1 MLKNRP
7 ILCTEEPLD
16 EDQIFIQS
24 YQVEQEVP
32 NVSVSISEVS
42 QSQEDSKKVFEIPQ
56 VLIEHHEQEKLKEEE
71 FRRKSEPKKGFAKLV
86 QLLHI
91 RQFIHQILAK
101 RRLISKITKYHLQ
114 VINDKASSL
123 DDVGFRK
130 YGITIKP
137 LIQSLQENTQ
147 AHLGNQQRKQ
157 LLMQRTKIFIG
168 SQMQRFYG
176 LIQKIPLIKP
186 DSKMKVVWD
195 SILFICRF
203 YLLFTIPI
211 DLAWP
216 SIQLLFYTLE
226 VPTVICIT
234 LLIMDFF
241 VCLFQSY
248 YHQGQL
254 VTDRMSILKHQIG
267 KAYGFEMIAN
277 ILLIIFYNISN
288 QYDYG
293 FNVFENPYYIFLFL
307 QFVQYKN
314 ISQLRQQLEDALNLS
329 REAASLVELSKLFVL
344 LFFVIHVFACLWFWV
359 GLYSETY
366 LGISWLEAKSVLDK
380 SFADQYLYSFYYSTV
395 TMFTVGYGDITPQT
409 NPEMIVSVIFMS
421 VCSVQLSYSVST
433 VSSIIEQISGFK
445 EEKKR
450 KFNII
455 NNYMQSKNISYELQF
470 QIREYLNYF
479 WTMKRNEESNEE
491 KEIIEELSSRLKQR
505 LIFEA
510 NSRILYN
517 SPFFKENFSLNFKK
531 DLVSKITSITI
542 APENVLDYTKQS
554 QDEHSLS
561 IFFIEQGQIEVF
573 IENEQLSE
581 LSRVYKL
588 KEGESFGFL
597 SFITGNPSVE
607 KYKTIGFTKLL
618 IITRKDFL
626 DVIKDYPDDYEIFYS
641 FFEELTFNSE
651 SELLTM
657 ECFSCKSK
665 THKAV
670 SCPLLHF
677 KPDREK
683 VIKSAQFS
691 WEQQRDNKIKR
702 KDICYIKAIL
712 GQSILNDVAKQVQS
726 DNQQLT
732 YLYEE
737 FDEEK
742 SVTPKV
748 QFIENS
754 DEKSN
759 LKNNNNNN
767 DQNIQV
773 FDFKEE
779 SFKPQNKQ
787 KKQLLRKK
795 QTLQDIGDIM
805 QYNKKQKEAKEKFR
819 SIVKKV
825 NLMNDFVEKQVEDSQ
840 QKLKSQYR
848 EYLKIIQYRKS
859 RIQHVRNIYS
869 NKTIHELEFFELKLK
884 MLLSKEFD
892 IHLDVQKSYKYF
904 KPKENLY
911 QVLSRTKISML
922 SNTNEMQIFL
932 QQKSQQLIKYLFYPY
947 LYIQKYVFKYRQSDN
962 LGETK
967 KKQLFKRNNRISL
980 AFIMQQHSSIRKP

>member
-1 MLKNRP
+1 MLKNKP
-7 ILCTEEPLD
+7 ILCTEEPVE
-16 EDQIFIQS
+16 EDQMFVQAF
-24 YQVEQEVP
+24 QVEQEVP
-32 NVSVSISEVS
+32 NVSISISDGSES
-42 QSQEDSKKVFEIPQ
+42 QNDSKKVFDIPQ
-56 VLIEHHEQEKLKEEE
+56 VLIEHHAQEKQREEDMQ
-71 FRRKSEPKKGFAKLV
+71 KQSEPKKGFAKLV
-86 QLLHI
+86 QLFHM

-130 YGITIKP
+130 FAITIKP
-137 LIQSLQENTQ
+137 LIQSLQQNTQ
-147 AHLGNQQRKQ
+147 THLGNQQRRQ

-168 SQMQRFYG
+168 SQVQRFCK
-176 LIQKIPLIKP
+176 LIHKIPLIKP

-195 SILFICRF
+195 GILFVCRF

-234 LLIMDFF
+234 LLILDFF

-254 VTDRMSILKHQIG
+254 VTDRMSILKHQIS
-267 KAYGFEMIAN
+267 KAYGFEIIAN
-277 ILLIIFYNISN
+277 ILLIVFYNISN

-307 QFVQYKN
+307 QFVQYNN
-314 ISQLRQQLEDALNLS
+314 IAQLRQQLEDALNLS

-366 LGISWLEAKSVLDK
+366 LGSSWLEAKQVLDK

-455 NNYMQSKNISYELQF
+455 NNYMQQKNISYELQF

-491 KEIIEELSSRLKQR
+491 REIIDELSSRLKQR

-517 SPFFKENFSLNFKK
+517 SPFFKDNFSLNFKK

-542 APENVLDYTKQS
+542 APENVLDYTKKS
-554 QDEHSLS
+554 QDENGLS

-581 LSRVYKL
+581 LSRVYML
-588 KEGESFGFL
+588 KEGESFGFV

-626 DVIKDYPDDYEIFYS
+626 DVIKDYPEDYEIFYS
-641 FFEELTFNSE
+641 FYEDLTFNPE

-665 THKAV
+665 THKAI

-677 KPDREK
+677 KPDRERI
-683 VIKSAQFS
+683 IKSAQFS
-691 WEQQRDNKIKR
+691 REQQRSKVKKR
-702 KDICYIKAIL
+702 KEKCYIKATL
-712 GQSILNDVAKQVQS
+712 GQIILNDVAKQVQS

-732 YLYEE
+732 YIYEE

-742 SVTPKV
+742 LATPNV
-748 QFIENS
+748 QVINSS
-754 DEKSN
+754 DE
-759 LKNNNNNN
+759 
-767 DQNIQV
+767 I
-773 FDFKEE
+773 FDFKNYHEDEKIQLFEIKEE
-779 SFKPQNKQ
+779 PQKSPIPQ

-805 QYNKKQKEAKEKFR
+805 KFNNRQKETKEKFR

-825 NLMNDFVEKQVEDSQ
+825 NLMNDFVDKQVENSNDR
-840 QKLKSQYR
+840 KLSQYR
-848 EYLKIIQYRKS
+848 EHLKNIQHRKS
-859 RIQHVRNIYS
+859 KIQHLKDIYS
-869 NKTIHELEFFELKLK
+869 NKIIHELEFFELKLK
-884 MLLSKEFD
+884 MLLETEFD
-892 IHLDVQKSYKYF
+892 ILLDAQKSYKYF

-922 SNTNEMQIFL
+922 SSTNEMQIII
-932 QQKSQQLIKYLFYPY
+932 QQKTKQLIKYLFYPY
-947 LYIQKYVFKYRQSDN
+947 LYIQKYVYKQRHSDFV
-962 LGETK
+962 GEPK
-967 KKQLFKRNNRISL
+967 KKQYFKRNNRISL
-980 AFIMQQHSSIRKP
+980 AFIMQQHSSIKKP

>member
-7 ILCTEEPLD
+7 ILCAEEPIE
-16 EDQIFIQS
+16 EDQYFMQAF
-24 YQVEQEVP
+24 QVEQEVP
-32 NVSVSISEVS
+32 NVSVSISEASDS
-42 QSQEDSKKVFEIPQ
+42 QNDSKKPFEIPQ
-56 VLIEHHEQEKLKEEE
+56 VLVEHHAKEKQKDEEQ
-71 FRRKSEPKKGFAKLV
+71 FTKSEAKKAFSKLV
-86 QLLHI
+86 QLFHI
-91 RQFIHQILAK
+91 RQFIHQILSK

-123 DDVGFRK
+123 DDVDFRK
-130 YGITIKP
+130 YAITIKP
-137 LIQSLQENTQ
+137 FISSLKETTQ
-147 AHLGNQQRKQ
+147 AHLRNPQTNQ
-157 LLMQRTKIFIG
+157 LLLQQAKIFIG
-168 SQMQRFYG
+168 IQVERFYK

-195 SILFICRF
+195 SVLFVCRF

-226 VPTVICIT
+226 VPTVLCIT
-234 LLIMDFF
+234 LLILDFF
-241 VCLFQSY
+241 VSIFQSY

-254 VTDRMSILKHQIG
+254 VTDRLSILKHQIG
-267 KAYGFEMIAN
+267 KAYGFEIIAN
-277 ILLIIFYNISN
+277 ILLIVFYNIAN

-307 QFVQYKN
+307 QFVQYNN
-314 ISQLRQQLEDALNLS
+314 IAQLRQQLEDALNLS
-329 REAASLVELSKLFVL
+329 REASSIMELSKLFVL

-366 LGISWLEAKSVLDK
+366 LGNSWLEAKQILDR

-409 NPEMIVSVIFMS
+409 NPEMIVSIIFMS

-455 NNYMQSKNISYELQF
+455 NNYMESKAISYELQF
-470 QIREYLNYF
+470 QIREYLNYY
-479 WTMKRNEESNEE
+479 WTMKRNDESNQE
-491 KEIIEELSSRLKQR
+491 KEIIDELSSRLKQK

-531 DLVSKITSITI
+531 ELVSKITSTTI
-542 APENVLDYTKQS
+542 APENVLDYTKQL
-554 QDEHSLS
+554 QDENNLS

-581 LSRVYKL
+581 LSRVSKL
-588 KEGESFGFL
+588 KEGESFGFV
-597 SFITGNPSVE
+597 SFITGTPSIE

-618 IITRKDFL
+618 IIKRKDFL
-626 DVIKDYPDDYEIFYS
+626 EVIKDYPDDYEVFYS

-651 SELLTM
+651 TELLTL

-665 THKAV
+665 THKAI

-683 VIKSAQFS
+683 IIKTAQFS
-691 WEQQRDNKIKR
+691 IEQERNTEKKR
-702 KDICYIKAIL
+702 KEKCYIKAIL
-712 GQSILNDVAKQVQS
+712 GQSILNDVAKQVQQ

-732 YLYEE
+732 YIYEE
-737 FDEEK
+737 QDEEK
-742 SVTPKV
+742 QVTP
-748 QFIENS
+748 QIQLNENS
-754 DEKSN
+754 EKSSEIRFTSEEQ
-759 LKNNNNNN
+759 K
-767 DQNIQV
+767 IRI
-773 FDFKEE
+773 FDFKEDTL
-779 SFKPQNKQ
+779 KPPSQQ

-795 QTLQDIGDIM
+795 QTLSDIGEIM
-805 QYNKKQKEAKEKFR
+805 QFSKKSKETKEKFKN
-819 SIVKKV
+819 IVKKV
-825 NLMNDFVEKQVEDSQ
+825 NLINEFIEKQVEDSQ
-840 QKLKSQYR
+840 QRSLSQHK
-848 EYLKIIQYRKS
+848 EYLNIIQYRKS
-859 RIQHVRNIYS
+859 KIQHIKHIYS
-869 NKTIHELEFFELKLK
+869 DKTNNELEFFELKLK
-884 MLLSKEFD
+884 MLLQTEFD
-892 IHLDVQKSYKYF
+892 IILDSQKSYKYF
-904 KPKENLY
+904 RPKDNLF

-922 SNTNEMQIFL
+922 SSTNDKQIL
-932 QQKSQQLIKYLFYPY
+932 IQQKTQQFIKYLFYPY
-947 LYIQKYVFKYRQSDN
+947 LYIQKYVCKQKHPDYV
-962 LGETK
+962 GETK
-967 KKQLFKRNNRISL
+967 KKQLMRRNNRISL
-980 AFIMQQHSSIRKP
+980 AFIMQQHSSIKKP

>member
-7 ILCTEEPLD
+7 ILCTEEPPD
-16 EDQIFIQS
+16 EDQLFVQP

-32 NVSVSISEVS
+32 NVSVSISEAS
-42 QSQEDSKKVFEIPQ
+42 ESKEDSKRVFEIPQ
-56 VLIEHHEQEKLKEEE
+56 VLIEHHEQEKLKQQQ
-71 FRRKSEPKKGFAKLV
+71 FMRRSEPKKGFAKLV

-130 YGITIKP
+130 FAIKIKP

-147 AHLGNQQRKQ
+147 AQLGNQRRKQ
-157 LLMQRTKIFIG
+157 FLMQRTKIFIG
-168 SQMQRFYG
+168 SQMQRFYS

-186 DSKMKVVWD
+186 DSKLKVVWD

-216 SIQLLFYTLE
+216 SIQLLFCALE

-254 VTDRMSILKHQIG
+254 VTDRMSILKHQIS
-267 KAYGFEMIAN
+267 KAYGFELIAN
-277 ILLIIFYNISN
+277 ILLIVFYNISN

-293 FNVFENPYYIFLFL
+293 FNVFDNPYYLFLFL
-307 QFVQYKN
+307 QFVQYNN
-314 ISQLRQQLEDALNLS
+314 ITQLRQQLEDALNLS
-329 REAASLVELSKLFVL
+329 REAASLMELSKLFVL

-366 LGISWLEAKSVLDK
+366 LGSSWLEAKQVLDK

-409 NPEMIVSVIFMS
+409 NPEMIVSIIFMS

-445 EEKKR
+445 KEKKR

-455 NNYMQSKNISYELQF
+455 NNYMQQKNISYELQF

-479 WTMKRNEESNEE
+479 WAMKRNEESNEE
-491 KEIIEELSSRLKQR
+491 KEIIDELSSRLKQR

-588 KEGESFGFL
+588 KEGESFGFV

-626 DVIKDYPDDYEIFYS
+626 DVIKDYPDDYEMFYT

-665 THKAV
+665 THKAI

-683 VIKSAQFS
+683 IIKSAQFS
-691 WEQQRDNKIKR
+691 REQERDNTKKR

-737 FDEEK
+737 LDEDK
-742 SVTPKV
+742 SATPKV
-748 QFIENS
+748 QFVDNS
-754 DEKSN
+754 DEKSH
-759 LKNNNNNN
+759 LRNNNH
-767 DQNIQV
+767 DSKIQI

-779 SFKPQNKQ
+779 SLKNQNQQ
-787 KKQLLRKK
+787 KKQFLRKK

-805 QYNKKQKEAKEKFR
+805 QNNKKLKETKEKFR

-825 NLMNDFVEKQVEDSQ
+825 NLMNDFFEKQVEDSQ
-840 QKLKSQYR
+840 QKLLYSYR
-848 EYLKIIQYRKS
+848 EYLKVIQYRKA
-859 RIQHVRNIYS
+859 RIQHVKNIYS

-884 MLLSKEFD
+884 MLLQTEFD
-892 IHLDVQKSYKYF
+892 ILLEIQKSYKYF
-904 KPKENLY
+904 KPRDNLY

-922 SNTNEMQIFL
+922 SNTNEVQMFFQE
-932 QQKSQQLIKYLFYPY
+932 KYQQLIKYLFYPH
-947 LYIQKYVFKYRQSDN
+947 LYIQKYLYKYKQSDQV
-962 LGETK
+962 GEIK
-967 KKQLFKRNNRISL
+967 KTQLFKRNNRISL
-980 AFIMQQHSSIRKP
+980 AFIMQQHSSIKKP